1 MTTLEDA
8 WAWYQAVNEGA
19 KRLAHLSKY
28 WDQFPWRGEDRWVT
42 RLQNDNVLCHV
53 EGEQL
58 AADAQTMQGSLDD
71 LAVLVLFS
79 VFEAVVRDIV
89 ASQVRPE
96 AARLQHPALKAA
108 GADVLQAIADG
119 SFFRVIEP
127 FKGAATNDLVEQVNQ
142 VRRYRNWV
150 AHGRRPD
157 TRPDA
162 VVEPKEAYRRL
173 RAFLAVIRPP
183 VPDPGIPPGSA

>member
-8 WAWYQAVNEGA
+8 WAWYQAVHEGA

-28 WDQFPWRGEDRWVT
+28 WDQLPWGGEEHWIR
-42 RLQNDNVLCHV
+42 RLQNDNVLRHA
-53 EGEQL
+53 EGGQL
-58 AADAQTMQGSLDD
+58 AAGAGVVQGNLED

-79 VFEAVVRDIV
+79 VFEAIVRDIV

-108 GADVLQAIADG
+108 GADVLHAITDG

-127 FKGAATNDLVEQVNQ
+127 FKGTATNDLIEQVNQ

-157 TRPDA
+157 NRPDA
-162 VVEPKEAYRRL
+162 LVEPKEAYRRL
-173 RAFLAVIRPP
+173 QAFLAAVRPKH
-183 VPDPGIPPGSA
+183 PGDGTSSGSV